1 LLDASELARG
11 QKPRFLPA
19 ADRSGA
25 LIPLKAP
32 QATLLGPSWAS
43 ALRARRAL
51 TRSASKIA
59 PGDFVS
65 QSIELLCL
73 EPIVA
78 HELQQAAGADQV
90 QGPDDDE
97 VVVFVV
103 QEFLDLRHPAPV
115 ALRHE
120 RAVERRE

>member
-1 LLDASELARG
+1 MPVAENTNRADSAETLGHWAAGHYARCIRAPVRG

-78 HELQQAAGADQV
+78 HELQQAALAHQV
-90 QGPDDDE
+90 
-97 VVVFVV
+97 
-103 QEFLDLRHPAPV
+103 
-115 ALRHE
+115 
-120 RAVERRE
+120 